1 MNNDKIG
8 WTQPYYMWYNVPL
21 SKVDFI
27 INQREIIQD
36 NLIEFDLERIRFQ
49 EAQKV
54 IAKIKS
60 MI

>member
-8 WTQPYYMWYNVPL
+8 WTQPYYMWHNVPL